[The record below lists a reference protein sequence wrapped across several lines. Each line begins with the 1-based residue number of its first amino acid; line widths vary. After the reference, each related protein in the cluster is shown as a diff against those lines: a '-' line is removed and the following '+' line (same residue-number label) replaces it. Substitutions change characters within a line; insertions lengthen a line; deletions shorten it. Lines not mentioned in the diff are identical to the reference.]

1 MQDILK
7 EYWNSI
13 LLNYTIE
20 VLYVDELFSNIIS
33 KYSEDTRQYHNTK
46 HIQKMLDLSL
56 EFTDELIDSDVVQLA
71 IFYHDIIYNS
81 LSRTNETDSAALA
94 VQQLSKT
101 NFPTEKIKLIEQFIL
116 STQKH
121 FPLLENADL
130 HYFLD
135 FDLEIL
141 GTEHAVYI
149 DYAEKIRKEYKWVP
163 SFLYNKNRKK
173 VLQHFLER
181 EHIYYTET
189 FRNRYEAIAIEN
201 IKFEMEEILK

>member
-13 LLNYTIE
+13 LHRYTNDT
-20 VLYVDELFSNIIS
+20 LYSDELFSNLIQH
-33 KYSEDTRQYHNTK
+33 YSEDSRHYHNTM
-46 HIQKMLDLSL
+46 HIQKMLDYSL
-56 EFTDELIDSDVVQLA
+56 EFSNEIIDTDVVQLA

-81 LSRTNETDSAALA
+81 LSKTNETDSASNA

-101 NFPTEKIKLIEQFIL
+101 SFPAEKIKLIEQFIL

-121 FPLLENADL
+121 FPLIENIDL

-135 FDLEIL
+135 FDLAIL
-141 GTEHAVYI
+141 GAEQVV
-149 DYAEKIRKEYKWVP
+149 YAEYANNIRKEYKWVP

-181 EHIYYTET
+181 KEIYFTEI
-189 FRNRYEAIAIEN
+189 FRNKYEIIARKN
-201 IKFEMEEILK
+201 MQFEIDVLLK